1 MKMIILL
8 NSLKKEL
15 EIKENYERKSQSF
28 MLKIIFQ

>member
-15 EIKENYERKSQSF
+15 EIKENYERKSQFF